1 MDFDTLQMHTIGSST
16 MTKKVKY
23 KLKKTIRNQNETLK
37 NIQLTQRKNKNKWQ
51 KEQME
56 NKQQDGKLKSS

>member
-16 MTKKVKY
+16 RTKKVKY
-23 KLKKTIRNQNETLK
+23 KLKKTVRNQNETLK
-37 NIQLTQRKNKNKWQ
+37 NIRLAQRKNKNKWQ
-51 KEQME
+51 KDQME

>member
-37 NIQLTQRKNKNKWQ
+37 NIQLTQRKNKNK
-51 KEQME
+51 
-56 NKQQDGKLKSS
+56 

>member
-37 NIQLTQRKNKNKWQ
+37 NMQLGQ
-51 KEQME
+51 KKAE
-56 NKQQDGKLKSS
+56 KKKKKTKIR